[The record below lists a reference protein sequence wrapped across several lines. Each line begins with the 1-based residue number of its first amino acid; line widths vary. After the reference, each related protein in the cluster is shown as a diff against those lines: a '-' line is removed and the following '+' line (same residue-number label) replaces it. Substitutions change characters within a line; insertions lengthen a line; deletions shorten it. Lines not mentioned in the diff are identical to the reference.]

1 MRKSIRFLGWIG
13 ILLVLVGLG
22 VYALNLQYMQGF
34 ASTGMRDVMIWG
46 VYITNFEFLVGIST
60 GIMIAISAAYLWNN
74 KLFEPILH
82 IGGILA
88 TVTVVP
94 AMLFVAADIGRP
106 ERLLNIALY
115 PNMSSMLIFDF
126 IALSAYIVF
135 CLVFCLVT
143 ITGKGG
149 KKAKSLVAAIGL
161 PFAVLAHSFTAWVF
175 GVIMARPLWHSS
187 LLAPI
192 FLSSALV
199 SGVSLLIFTAFLISR
214 FGGLK
219 FSSELT
225 SELARFL
232 GAIILVDA
240 FFIFVELVT
249 VGYRAEFGFLEPLSQ
264 VLTGPYVTVIWI
276 ELAIPLVVFALLAY
290 PKTRKSTAILTVV
303 ALIAMR
309 GIWVKRYS
317 MLTSGLAVSPLGE
330 VGNYSPTMTEWAVT
344 VSLYALGALLFSL
357 GLKLLPFLAPKGAL
371 LLGSQLAPKPKSM
384 ITVQDKESTQPI
396 KDKPNVSR
404 RDFLRLTAGVAAGA
418 AALASIPGSS
428 ILLSKQEANTQASTI
443 KEWAMVVDLRRCIGC
458 QACFA
463 ACKSENGVPMGI
475 QYTWV
480 ETHEEGKYPNMKLTF
495 LPRLCNHC
503 DNPPCTQVCPVN
515 ATYKREQDGIV
526 MQDVN
531 RCIGC
536 RYCMAACPYEVRSF
550 LWEEPKGAWPQAWN
564 GKADAKHGFVVKCH
578 GCFHRIE
585 KGLKPACV
593 DACVGGAR
601 IFGDIQD
608 PNSAVRKVVDAIPTS
623 GLKAYLGAKPMVFY
637 VGLSDKIAERG
648 KKAANTIV
656 VHQEE

>member
-1 MRKSIRFLGWIG
+1 
-13 ILLVLVGLG
+13 
-22 VYALNLQYMQGF
+22 
-34 ASTGMRDVMIWG
+34 
-46 VYITNFEFLVGIST
+46 
-60 GIMIAISAAYLWNN
+60 
-74 KLFEPILH
+74 
-82 IGGILA
+82 
-88 TVTVVP
+88 
-94 AMLFVAADIGRP
+94 
-106 ERLLNIALY
+106 
-115 PNMSSMLIFDF
+115 
-126 IALSAYIVF
+126 
-135 CLVFCLVT
+135 
-143 ITGKGG
+143 
-149 KKAKSLVAAIGL
+149 
-161 PFAVLAHSFTAWVF
+161 
-175 GVIMARPLWHSS
+175 MARPLWNTS

-199 SGVSLLIFTAFLISR
+199 SGVSLLILTALLVSKFSV
-214 FGGLK
+214 FE

-232 GAIILVDA
+232 GAIILVDI

-249 VGYRAEFGFLEPLSQ
+249 VGYGAGFSILGPLSQ
-264 VLTGPYVTVIWI
+264 VLSGPYVTVIWI
-276 ELAIPLVVFALLAY
+276 EIAIPLIVFALLAY

-303 ALIAMR
+303 ALVAMR

-317 MLTSGLAVSPLGE
+317 MLLSGLSVSPLGE
-330 VGNYSPTMTEWAVT
+330 AGAYSPTMIEWAVS
-344 VSLYALGALLFSL
+344 VGLYALGALLFSL
-357 GLKLLPFLAPKGAL
+357 GLKILPFLASRGAIL
-371 LLGSQLAPKPKSM
+371 PSGQLALKPKSM
-384 ITVQDKESTQPI
+384 IAVQDIGSGPQV
-396 KDKPNVSR
+396 KDVSNVSR
-404 RDFLRLTAGVAAGA
+404 RDFLRITAGVTAGA

-428 ILLSKQEANTQASTI
+428 IFLSKQEAITQASTVE
-443 KEWAMVVDLRRCIGC
+443 EWAMVLDLRRCIGC

>member
-1 MRKSIRFLGWIG
+1 MRKSVRFLGWIG

-60 GIMIAISAAYLWNN
+60 GIMIAISVAYLWNN

-106 ERLLNIALY
+106 ERLLNIVLY
-115 PNMSSMLIFDF
+115 PNMSSMLVLDF
-126 IALSAYIVF
+126 VSLSLYIGF
-135 CLVFCLVT
+135 CLVFCFVT
-143 ITGKGG
+143 ITGSGG
-149 KKAKSLVAAIGL
+149 KNAKSLVAAIGI
-161 PFAVLAHSFTAWVF
+161 PFAVFAHSFTAWVF
-175 GVIMARPLWHSS
+175 GVIMARPLWNTS

-199 SGVSLLIFTAFLISR
+199 SGVSLLILTALLVSKFSV
-214 FGGLK
+214 FE

-232 GAIILVDA
+232 GAIILVDI

-249 VGYRAEFGFLEPLSQ
+249 VGYGAGFSILGPLSQ
-264 VLTGPYVTVIWI
+264 VLSGPYVTVIWI
-276 ELAIPLVVFALLAY
+276 EIAIPLIVFALLAY

-303 ALIAMR
+303 ALVAMR

-317 MLTSGLAVSPLGE
+317 MLLSGLSVSPLGE
-330 VGNYSPTMTEWAVT
+330 AGAYSPTMIEWAVS
-344 VSLYALGALLFSL
+344 VGLYALGALLFSL
-357 GLKLLPFLAPKGAL
+357 GLKILPFLASRGAIL
-371 LLGSQLAPKPKSM
+371 PSGQLALKPKSM
-384 ITVQDKESTQPI
+384 IAVQDIGSGPQV
-396 KDKPNVSR
+396 KDVSNVSR
-404 RDFLRLTAGVAAGA
+404 RDFLRITAGVTAGA

-428 ILLSKQEANTQASTI
+428 IFLSKQEAITQASTVE
-443 KEWAMVVDLRRCIGC
+443 EWAMVLDLRRCIGC

-550 LWEEPKGAWPQAWN
+550 L
-564 GKADAKHGFVVKCH
+564 
-578 GCFHRIE
+578 
-585 KGLKPACV
+585 
-593 DACVGGAR
+593 
-601 IFGDIQD
+601 
-608 PNSAVRKVVDAIPTS
+608 
-623 GLKAYLGAKPMVFY
+623 
-637 VGLSDKIAERG
+637 
-648 KKAANTIV
+648 
-656 VHQEE
+656 